1 MTDMGL
7 RQNKRVEDY
16 LREVQTATDLQ
27 TYYDKKEEYEKSLE
41 TAGIDFTRSRLRKEF
56 NEWKDL
62 FFAGRPLVK
71 EELSQGSQK
80 AIQRLNAFNDLTNM
94 VNDPEVQRISPVT
107 VSTLREMINAYN
119 KYKAD
124 RERYELI
131 GGLSFLVDSSKDR
144 AIARIRELARTNENT
159 QAAYNVL
166 FGRLLGE

>member
-1 MTDMGL
+1 
-7 RQNKRVEDY
+7 
-16 LREVQTATDLQ
+16 
-27 TYYDKKEEYEKSLE
+27 
-41 TAGIDFTRSRLRKEF
+41 
-56 NEWKDL
+56 
-62 FFAGRPLVK
+62 
-71 EELSQGSQK
+71 
-80 AIQRLNAFNDLTNM
+80 M

-107 VSTLREMINAYN
+107 VSTLREMINTYN